1 MPDVTIPDVP
11 EEDLDAVTARARRHG
26 RTCEEEIRQLI
37 HDAAC
42 EQLLVSRLEEAAR
55 AVEQLS
61 GGGQDVRTG
70 RTRRR
75 YGRVD
80 PTPKRPRRPA

>member
-1 MPDVTIPDVP
+1 MPDVTVRDVP
-11 EEDLDAVTARARRHG
+11 QEDLDAVAARAKRHG
-26 RTCEEEIRQLI
+26 RDCEEEIRQLI

-61 GGGQDVRTG
+61 GRGGAATG

-75 YGRVD
+75 YSRVD
-80 PTPKRPRRPA
+80 PTPQRPRRPA